1 LALHVCAREDGIRR
15 SKDLRAEI
23 GKFPN
28 STNERK
34 KMSTKTIKQRIA
46 LVAASTLGA
55 SVLTLVSIAPANA
68 AATILRDEMTISTSA
83 TNVLNEHYG
92 VCYVASTTL
101 DDADSTNTAELLST
115 GQARIVIS
123 SATNRDINDKT
134 TFTLTGPAGL
144 QFTGATSMGTP
155 TLSSTGKVLSFTG
168 TTTATNQLPS
178 SVFIKPTGVGTI
190 QLTVSEYDAS
200 ADTSHQI
207 EIFTLTSV
215 ASCGN
220 AVADTVAGTFIRLV
234 DSATVANAIT
244 YASGTSID
252 ETDKNL
258 AANAGSIYLRV
269 DAYDVYGNAITE
281 TTSTLSVEVSA
292 GATVAVTTAT
302 SAIAQAFTTDK
313 STYFTIKQATE
324 DVPWSGTITVKLDGK
339 VLGTKTAKIVGAPKT
354 IEVSGLDIAQQG
366 GSASTVGDYVIKD
379 SAGNEVAVAVTGF
392 TTLTEAQSKIITAGS
407 SIRTPSQTTAR
418 TIAGTTKGVFQATCA
433 ASGAGATVTGL
444 TLKYTNSALVTIT
457 SPAFSLTCGEAAY
470 TYTASLDKASYVP
483 GDIATLTIS
492 AKGQFGNPVHDAQV
506 VGTNAAP
513 ISIVASNMTPVI
525 AATNPDKFTAGSK
538 TYQFIVGSTEGSYS
552 MIVDLSAYNSTS
564 TKQTAQT
571 VPFKIASGTATVSNA
586 DVLKSIVAL
595 IASINKQIQA
605 LQKLI
610 LQRR

>member
-1 LALHVCAREDGIRR
+1 M
-15 SKDLRAEI
+15 SK
-23 GKFPN
+23 
-28 STNERK
+28 
-34 KMSTKTIKQRIA
+34 KTIKQRIA
-46 LVAASTLGA
+46 AVAATALGA
-55 SVLTLVSIAPANA
+55 SVLTLVTIAPANA
-68 AATILRDEMTISTSA
+68 TATLLRDDYTAST
-83 TNVLNEHYG
+83 TQVLGENFG
-92 VCYVASTTL
+92 VCYVASGEL
-101 DDADSTNTAELLST
+101 DNADTTNTVEMLST
-115 GQARIVIS
+115 GTLRLS
-123 SATNRDINDKT
+123 GTSTTNRDINDKL
-134 TFTLTGPAGL
+134 TFTVTGPGQILGWTGNTSVATGTL
-144 QFTGATSMGTP
+144 NATGKSVVFTGATTVANEAP
-155 TLSSTGKVLSFTG
+155 TKVS
-168 TTTATNQLPS
+168 
-178 SVFIKPTGVGTI
+178 IKPTGTGVI
-190 QLTVSEYDAS
+190 QVAITEYDAS
-200 ADTSHQI
+200 AATSHAI
-207 EIFTLTSV
+207 EIISITSV

-220 AVADTVAGTFIRLV
+220 AVVATANTFMRLV

-252 ETDKNL
+252 ETDKNR
-258 AANAGSIYLRV
+258 ADNAGSIYLRI
-269 DAYDVYGNAITE
+269 DAYDSYGNAITE
-281 TTSTLSVEVSA
+281 TSTTLTVEVSA
-292 GATVAVTTAT
+292 GAVVGVAAA
-302 SAIAQAFTTDK
+302 SSSIAQAFTTDK
-313 STYFTIKQATE
+313 STYFTISQATE
-324 DVPWSGTITVKLDGK
+324 DVPWSGTITVKLDGV

-379 SAGNEVAVAVTGF
+379 SAGNELAVAVTGF

-418 TIAGTTKGVFQATCA
+418 SVAGTTKGVFQATCA

-470 TYTASLDKASYVP
+470 TYSASLDKASYVP

-513 ISIVASNMTPVI
+513 ISIAASNMTAVI
-525 AATNPDKFTAGSK
+525 AATNPDKFTAGVR
-538 TYQFIVGSTEGSYS
+538 TYSFIVGSTEGSYS
-552 MIVDLSAYNSTS
+552 MIVDLSAYNSTTS
-564 TKQTAQT
+564 KQTAQT
-571 VPFKIASGTATVSNA
+571 VPFKIAAGTATVSNA